1 MSAPLS
7 PRLKSPLLVST
18 AVVLALGVGAMLPA
32 TSQAQLAGLPTRD
45 GMPTLAPLIEKV
57 VPAVVSIGVKSK
69 QEMADNPLFRDPMFR
84 RFFDVPDRP
93 QQRERNS
100 VGSGVIVDA
109 SKGYVLT
116 NHHVV
121 DEATEITVKLKDG
134 RELTAKKIGSDEATD
149 VALLQIEAKGLSDV
163 PIGDSG
169 KTLVGDF
176 VVAVGNPFGLGHT
189 VTSGIVSALGRS
201 GLNIEG
207 YEDFIQTDAAI
218 NPGNSGGPLLN
229 LKGEMVG
236 MNTAIFTG
244 GGGNGNVGIGFAVP
258 TSIVKNVMDQLVQ
271 FGEVQRGRIGVQIT
285 DLNPDLAKNLGI
297 SQSEGAIIQRVE
309 KDSPGEKAGL
319 KAGDVAIVLDGKP
332 VKGSSDLR
340 NRVGLSRLGSTVEL
354 TILRDGQKRDVR
366 VKLEKIPE
374 PQEVAAVEEREALS
388 GASFVN
394 PDSGDSTKG
403 IIVREVQRGSPAW
416 LAGLRE
422 RDVVAAVNRRAVTNV
437 SEFEKALK
445 DGGRQVAL
453 SVRRGN
459 EDLFLI
465 IQ

>member
-1 MSAPLS
+1 
-7 PRLKSPLLVST
+7 
-18 AVVLALGVGAMLPA
+18 
-32 TSQAQLAGLPTRD
+32 
-45 GMPTLAPLIEKV
+45 
-57 VPAVVSIGVKSK
+57 
-69 QEMADNPLFRDPMFR
+69 
-84 RFFDVPDRP
+84 
-93 QQRERNS
+93 
-100 VGSGVIVDA
+100 
-109 SKGYVLT
+109 
-116 NHHVV
+116 
-121 DEATEITVKLKDG
+121 
-134 RELTAKKIGSDEATD
+134 
-149 VALLQIEAKGLSDV
+149 
-163 PIGDSG
+163 
-169 KTLVGDF
+169 
-176 VVAVGNPFGLGHT
+176 
-189 VTSGIVSALGRS
+189 
-201 GLNIEG
+201 
-207 YEDFIQTDAAI
+207 
-218 NPGNSGGPLLN
+218 
-229 LKGEMVG
+229 
-236 MNTAIFTG
+236 
-244 GGGNGNVGIGFAVP
+244 
-258 TSIVKNVMDQLVQ
+258 
-271 FGEVQRGRIGVQIT
+271 VQIT
-285 DLNPDLAKNLGI
+285 DLTPDLAKNLGI

-403 IIVREVQRGSPAW
+403 IIVKEVQRGSPAW